1 MKQKGLSFLRHFVA
15 WGLSLMEGNMQ
26 RILSYIR
33 KAVDD
38 YNMIDNGD
46 KIAVGLSGGKDS
58 IALLIG
64 LKALQRFYDKKFE
77 VIAISVNPGF
87 EFFNSEFL
95 KKTCDDIGVQ
105 YIEEKSHI
113 KEIVFDI
120 REEKNPCSLCAN
132 LRRGILNSTA
142 IREGCN
148 KIALGHNEDDVLETF
163 FLNLLYGGNINT
175 FAPTSYMDRS
185 NITLIRPLIY
195 APEKS
200 IKTFVKKN
208 NIEVMPKCCPMDGV
222 SKREDMKKLIWEF
235 QKQIPNVKANIY
247 GAIKRGN
254 IKGWQKENH

>member
-1 MKQKGLSFLRHFVA
+1 
-15 WGLSLMEGNMQ
+15 MQ
-26 RILSYIR
+26 RMLSYIR

-38 YNMIDNGD
+38 YNMINDED

-58 IALLIG
+58 ITLLMG
-64 LKALQRFYDKKFE
+64 LKALQRFYNKKFDL
-77 VIAISVNPGF
+77 IAISINPGF
-87 EFFNSEFL
+87 DFFNSDFL
-95 KKTCDDIGVQ
+95 KNTCNQIGVP
-105 YIEEKSHI
+105 YIEEKTHI

-120 REEKNPCSLCAN
+120 RNEKNPCSLCAN

-163 FLNLLYGGNINT
+163 FLNLLYGGSINT

-185 NITLIRPLIY
+185 EITLIRPLIY

-200 IKTFVKKN
+200 IKTFIKKN

-222 SKREDMKKLIWEF
+222 SKREDMKNLIYAL
-235 QKQIPNVKANIY
+235 QKSIPMVKTNIY
-247 GAIKRGN
+247 GAIKRSN
-254 IKGWQKENH
+254 IKGWNKTV